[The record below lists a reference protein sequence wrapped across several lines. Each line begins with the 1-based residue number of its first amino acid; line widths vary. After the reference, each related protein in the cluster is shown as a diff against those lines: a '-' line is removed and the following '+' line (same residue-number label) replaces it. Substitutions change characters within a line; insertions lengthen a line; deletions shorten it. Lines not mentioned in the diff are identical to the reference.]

1 MDQANLDLK
10 IQACI
15 TQEKELQFRTFTNQD
30 ALTIGLTLIDHAAKA
45 GQAITIDIERH
56 DQQLFHYA
64 MSGTNL
70 DNDYWVMRK
79 KNVVK
84 RFHIS
89 SMHAG
94 YLLQRSG
101 MTITERYHLDPTQ
114 YAAHGGSF
122 PLIIEEVRVV
132 GAITVS
138 GLPQEDDHA
147 LVVKVLREHLKKSG

>member
-10 IQACI
+10 IQACV
-15 TQEKELQFRTFTNQD
+15 TQENELQFRTFTNQD
-30 ALTIGLTLIDHAAKA
+30 ALAIGLALVDLAAKA

-64 MSGTNL
+64 MAGTNL
-70 DNDYWVMRK
+70 DNDYWVIRK

-94 YLLQRSG
+94 YLLQKAG
-101 MTITERYHLDPTQ
+101 KTLAERYYLDPSQ

-122 PLIIEEVRVV
+122 PLIIKEVGVV

-138 GLPQEDDHA
+138 GLPQEEDHA
-147 LVVKVLREHLKKSG
+147 LVVALLRDYLKK